1 MMSTKKYRIR
11 LTTDEQQELNALV
24 SRGRAAA
31 YKQTHARILLMSD
44 ESRSDGG
51 MKDAEITS
59 ALGVGQSTVERIRKR
74 CVEEGVESALNRKK
88 QLRRRQKRLDGEG
101 EARLIAMACGEPPE
115 GRASWTLK
123 LLADQLVECEIVETI
138 STETVR
144 QALKKNELKPWLK
157 QSWCIPPGQSAEF
170 VCAMEDVLEVY
181 QRPYDGNEVLVC
193 MDETSKQ
200 QVKETRVP
208 RPAAPGLSAAYDY
221 EYERNGVSSLFM
233 LFAPLDGWR
242 RVEVRERR
250 TKVDWAH
257 VIKKLVDEDYPDRDR
272 IVLVMDNL
280 NTHKLS
286 SLYEAFE
293 PAEARLIAE
302 RLEIHYTPKHG
313 SWLNM
318 AEIEIGVLA
327 RQCLDRRIANQ
338 DILRGEV
345 NAWQNQ
351 RNRDVIRV
359 DWRFTT
365 ENARIKLKSLYPSI
379 QKVEP
384 LGLLFAEHGRRHRR

>member
-51 MKDAEITS
+51 MKDADITI

-123 LLADQLVECEIVETI
+123 LLADQLVECEIVGTI
-138 STETVR
+138 STETVC

-157 QSWCIPPGQSAEF
+157 QSWCLPPGQSAEF

-293 PAEARLIAE
+293 PAEARRIAE

-365 ENARIKLKSLYPSI
+365 EDERIKLKSIYPSI
-379 QKVEP
+379 QKT
-384 LGLLFAEHGRRHRR
+384 LNH